1 LFKTFERYVL
11 GEVWRSWLAV
21 TGVLLLIL
29 VSNQIAR
36 ILSQAA
42 ANGFPRDVVLALVG
56 WSSLQNLT
64 VLVPVGML
72 LAIVLA
78 LGRLH
83 HENEMA
89 AASAC
94 GIEPERLYRPIAAL
108 AVPIALILC
117 WLTLDVAPRA
127 TARVQAVRAEA
138 LRDAEFGD
146 LEAGKFRSFGGRG
159 VFYAGR
165 VGDDGTLHDV
175 FVQRQL
181 DERLEVAVAARARHA
196 LTPDGRTRIVT
207 LEDGERYDGTPGEHA
222 FRRVRFAAY
231 SIPVQVPDPEAGQ
244 RKRRELPTARLQ
256 DSALP
261 ADRAELQ
268 WRLSL
273 PLMVLTLALLAVPLA
288 ALAPRQGRYARL
300 AHAILLYFVYTN
312 LLAAAQ
318 MWVERGRVPAVVGL
332 WWVHLLV
339 LALALWL
346 LQRQSRLRRGRRA

>member
-1 LFKTFERYVL
+1 MFKTFERYVL
-11 GEVWRSWLAV
+11 REVWQSWLAV
-21 TGVLLLIL
+21 TGVLLVIL
-29 VSNQIAR
+29 VSNQLAR
-36 ILSQAA
+36 IVSQAA
-42 ANGFPRDVVLALVG
+42 ANGFPRDVVFTLIGL
-56 WSSLQNLT
+56 SSLQNLT

-78 LGRLH
+78 LGRLY

-89 AASAC
+89 AARAC
-94 GIEPERLYRPIAAL
+94 GIGPARLYRPIGAL
-108 AVPIALILC
+108 AVPLALLLG

-127 TARVQAVRAEA
+127 TARAQALRAEA

-146 LEAGKFRSFGGRG
+146 LEAGKFRTFGGRG

-165 VGDDGTLHDV
+165 VGEDGTLHDV

-181 DERLEVAVAARARHA
+181 DDRLEVAVAKRARHA
-196 LTPDGRTRIVT
+196 TSGDGRTQVVT
-207 LEDGERYDGTPGEHA
+207 LEDGERYDGTPGERA

-231 SIPVQVPDPEAGQ
+231 SIPVQVPDPAAGKQ
-244 RKRRELPTARLQ
+244 KRRELSTAVLLASR
-256 DSALP
+256 AP
-261 ADRAELQ
+261 GDRAELQ

-300 AHAILLYFVYTN
+300 AYAILLYFLYTN
-312 LLAAAQ
+312 LISAAQ
-318 MWVERGRVPAVVGL
+318 VWVERGRIPPAIGL

-339 LALALWL
+339 VALGAWL
-346 LQRQSRLRRGRRA
+346 LHRQSPLFGARRA